1 MHVSPVLGM
10 PISNVLIIHTLM
22 LVHILI
28 LHSYPTSVFL
38 SLSLSFRMKESFV
51 VSGSQDCTIKVWDLP
66 ETIPETDGDMFQLT
80 ARVTEKAHD
89 KV

>member
-10 PISNVLIIHTLM
+10 PISNVLIIHTLL
-22 LVHILI
+22 LVHVLI
-28 LHSYPTSVFL
+28 LLSYPTSVFL
-38 SLSLSFRMKESFV
+38 SLPFRMKESFV

-66 ETIPETDGDMFQLT
+66 ETILETDGDMFQLT